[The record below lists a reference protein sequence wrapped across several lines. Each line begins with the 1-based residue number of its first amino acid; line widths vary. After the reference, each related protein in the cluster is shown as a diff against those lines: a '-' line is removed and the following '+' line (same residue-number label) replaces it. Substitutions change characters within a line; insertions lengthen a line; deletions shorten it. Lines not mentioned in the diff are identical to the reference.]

1 MLRSFPATA
10 VAILLCAGAAA
21 QEKSPSPIEIAAQ
34 QESASNA
41 AYRYRAAIAGLLPLD
56 AGSVAAEIGARS
68 GFVARAMASQV
79 GATGRV
85 IAVALDPRMA
95 AYMNERARAEGI
107 QNLSAVLGQSAGT
120 GLDAASIDAAVLVN
134 VFSTLTKQAEML
146 QSVAAALKPGG
157 ALLIVDIPREG
168 IGAAQAGIDADD
180 VVTLA
185 SAAGLKREAES
196 SVVPGQYAIR
206 FRKPKAQSP
215 PKAQSLKPKA

>member
-1 MLRSFPATA
+1 MRTLFPALA
-10 VAILLCAGAAA
+10 VATLLCAGGAA
-21 QEKSPSPIEIAAQ
+21 QEKSPSPVEIAAQ

-41 AYRYRAAIAGLLPLD
+41 AYRYRAAIAGLLPLKP
-56 AGSVAAEIGARS
+56 GSVAAEIGARS

-85 IAVALDPRMA
+85 IAVTLDPRMV

-107 QNLSAVLGQSAGT
+107 QNLSAVLGQLTST
-120 GLDAASIDAAVLVN
+120 RLDAASVDAAVLVN
-134 VFSTLTKQAEML
+134 VFSTLTTQADML
-146 QSVAAALKPGG
+146 QSIATALKPGG

-168 IGAAQAGIDADD
+168 IGSAQTGIDADD

-206 FRKPKAQSP
+206 FRKP
-215 PKAQSLKPKA
+215 

>member
-1 MLRSFPATA
+1 MRRSFPALA
-10 VAILLCAGAAA
+10 VATLLCAVGAA
-21 QEKSPSPIEIAAQ
+21 QEESLSPVEIAAQ

-41 AYRYRAAIAGLLPLD
+41 AYRYRAAIAGLLPLKP
-56 AGSVAAEIGARS
+56 GSVAAEIGARS

-85 IAVALDPRMA
+85 IAVTLDPRMV

-107 QNLSAVLGQSAGT
+107 QNLSATLGQPTAT

-134 VFSTLTKQAEML
+134 VFSTLTKQAGML
-146 QSVAAALKPGG
+146 QSIATALKPGG

-168 IGAAQAGIDADD
+168 IGSALAGIDADD

-206 FRKPKAQSP
+206 FRKP
-215 PKAQSLKPKA
+215 

>member
-1 MLRSFPATA
+1 MRTLFPALA
-10 VAILLCAGAAA
+10 VATLLCAGGAA
-21 QEKSPSPIEIAAQ
+21 QEKSPSPVEIAAQ

-41 AYRYRAAIAGLLPLD
+41 AYRYRAAIAGLLPLKP
-56 AGSVAAEIGARS
+56 GSVAAEIGARS

-85 IAVALDPRMA
+85 IAVTLDPRMV

-107 QNLSAVLGQSAGT
+107 QNLSAVLGQPTST
-120 GLDAASIDAAVLVN
+120 RLDAASVDAAVLVN
-134 VFSTLTKQAEML
+134 VFSTLTTQADML
-146 QSVAAALKPGG
+146 QSIATALKPGG

-168 IGAAQAGIDADD
+168 IGSAQTGIDADD

-206 FRKPKAQSP
+206 FRKP
-215 PKAQSLKPKA
+215 

>member
-1 MLRSFPATA
+1 MRRATLARMHRSFPAIA
-10 VAILLCAGAAA
+10 VAILLCAAGAA
-21 QEKSPSPIEIAAQ
+21 QETSPSPIEIAAQ

-41 AYRYRAAIAGLLPLD
+41 AYRYRAAIAGLLPLKP
-56 AGSVAAEIGARS
+56 GSVAAEIGARS

-85 IAVALDPRMA
+85 IAVTLDPRMV

-107 QNLSAVLGQSAGT
+107 QNLSAVLGQPAAS
-120 GLDAASIDAAVLVN
+120 GLDGASLDAAVLVN

-146 QSVAAALKPGG
+146 QSIVAALKPGA
-157 ALLIVDIPREG
+157 ALLIVDVPREG
-168 IGAAQAGIDADD
+168 IGTAQTGIDADD

-206 FRKPKAQSP
+206 F
-215 PKAQSLKPKA
+215 LKPKA